1 MMLEKLRNSTFIF
14 VLASL
19 LFGAVSGFVDIK
31 ASEVQPAALL
41 IIIFTC
47 FLGFIQPRNAW
58 LSALITGSSILA
70 AHLISPFWG
79 LYPDYPVEPSVWATT
94 IALIPAFLG
103 AYIGAAAGWA
113 LTGSGSKALK

>member
-1 MMLEKLRNSTFIF
+1 MVLEKLRSSTFVFI
-14 VLASL
+14 L
-19 LFGAVSGFVDIK
+19 LSILLGAISGFVDIK

-58 LSALITGSSILA
+58 VSAIIIGSSILA

-79 LYPDYPVEPSVWATT
+79 LYPDYPVEPGVWATA

-113 LTGSGSKALK
+113 LTSTRSKA